1 MKKTEMNL
9 VPNTPNTSPDY
20 YCTWQ
25 SQLYACS
32 NTGAQGQRD
41 NMCEAALFGTGYE
54 PEDIKKGIGWATHQY
69 KEARKDLYLLL
80 DDSWDVPFGD
90 VPEGEGG
97 RWYGSLHL
105 ARDKFPT
112 AYRFDSADA
121 FPDDKPIDLDASEK
135 AMKRL
140 AKRILALGWK
150 GMGGWVCVSKAP
162 IAKLKYDGDKVVEC
176 DVDDEE
182 YWRERVR
189 RAYNAGWRYWK
200 MDWGVCSRNVEVRRL
215 VTEIAHK
222 DAPDMWIEHALK
234 PELIPCSDTFRSYD
248 AFTLMAIPLT
258 LDRLAQF
265 FMYETEEGYCGL
277 VNCEDEPYIAAA
289 LGCVLGVM
297 RHGMVGNLPNG
308 DPDCS
313 FPALH
318 RNFKTKLTEVI
329 RTVRWHRIAPAFA
342 VSAKNTRV
350 DENRLCET
358 WNVVSQKDEI
368 EAWWKY
374 VDGDTIERDAPA
386 RISRGLELAE
396 VEPDKNGNVP
406 FVISSKNPNGA
417 VSVATLGRT
426 AGHEY
431 FIPRC
436 AVAVDA
442 GRADTFGVFGFYSC
456 LTLKAEN
463 ISDNT
468 KVFIQDL
475 AGDTACDITEDCKIK
490 EGELTISG
498 ELIEKIGQS
507 CNAEGDT
514 SEPGVVIKLK

>member
-1 MKKTEMNL
+1 MKKAEINL
-9 VPNTPNTSPDY
+9 IPNTQNTSPDY

-32 NTGAQGQRD
+32 NTGPQGQRD
-41 NMCEAALFGTGYE
+41 NMCETALFGSGYE
-54 PEDIKKGIGWATHQY
+54 PEDTKKGIGWATHQY

-80 DDSWDVPFGD
+80 DDSWDVPY
-90 VPEGEGG
+90 GEHDN
-97 RWYGSLHL
+97 WYGSLHL

-112 AYRFDSADA
+112 AYGLARADA
-121 FPDDKPIDLDASEK
+121 FSDDEPIDLELSER
-135 AMKRL
+135 AMDKL
-140 AKRILALGWK
+140 AKRILDLGWK

-162 IAKLKYDGDKVVEC
+162 IAHLKYNGDKVVEC
-176 DVDDEE
+176 DLDNEE
-182 YWRERVR
+182 YWRERVIH
-189 RAYNAGWRYWK
+189 AYNAGWRYWK
-200 MDWGVCSRNVEVRRL
+200 MDWGRDSGNVDIRRMI
-215 VTEIAHK
+215 TEIAHSE
-222 DAPDMWIEHALK
+222 APGMWIEHAIK
-234 PELIPCSDTFRSYD
+234 SEIIPYSDTFRSYD

-258 LDRLAQF
+258 LDRLSEF
-265 FMYETEEGYCGL
+265 FMYETEEGYKGL

-308 DPDCS
+308 EPDCS

-318 RNFKTKLTEVI
+318 RNFKTKLTEII

-350 DENRLCET
+350 DENRLYET

-368 EAWWKY
+368 EAWWRY
-374 VDGDTIERDAPA
+374 GDGDKIEKNAPA
-386 RISRGLELAE
+386 RISRGLELPE
-396 VEPDKNGNVP
+396 VEPDGNGNVP

-426 AGHEY
+426 AEHKY

-436 AVAVDA
+436 NVTLDA
-442 GRADTFGVFGFYSC
+442 GDSDTIGAFGFC
-456 LTLKAEN
+456 KALILKSN
-463 ISDNT
+463 KT
-468 KVFIQDL
+468 TVLMQDL
-475 AGDTACDITEDCKIK
+475 AGETAYDITNDCII
-490 EGELTISG
+490 GNGSITIPG
-498 ELIEKIGQS
+498 ELIAEIGQS